1 MAYQED
7 TADFDGTQDWVDIAW
22 PVTYA
27 NFKLYFGLET
37 TDGSAPGIRLTN
49 PSNPSLP
56 PTGASV
62 RVEPTARFSGRVNVV
77 SVERLP

>member
-1 MAYQED
+1 MAYQEK
-7 TADFDGTQDWVDIAW
+7 TATFDGTQDYVDLTWDA
-22 PVTYA
+22 TYSS
-27 NFKLYFGLET
+27 FKLYFGLET

-77 SVERLP
+77 NLEALP